1 MGQSLSSGATNSPST
16 APKVVPE
23 RKSSQLTDSDLVDSF
38 EFDLAGLLEED
49 TQETPKTLV
58 RTYLNRNASESFNSS
73 LVRKEKKTQ

>member
-16 APKVVPE
+16 APKVVE